1 MYDLEDLYQEIVMD
15 HNRRPRNFKK
25 LENAQRTAE
34 GFNPLCG
41 DQISLYLNVDDDGVI
56 EDIGFEGAGCAIS
69 KATASMMTEAIKG
82 KNVDKAEEIFEAFR
96 HMLTRKPEEEYD
108 YELLGDLE
116 ILQGVSQFPTRIKC
130 ATLPWHT
137 LNSALDR
144 KSTRLNSSHALL
156 SYAVFCLKK
165 TKHRSVVH
173 NIMF

>member
-1 MYDLEDLYQEIVMD
+1 MYDLEDLYQEVVMD

-130 ATLPWHT
+130 ATLSWHT
-137 LNSALDR
+137 LNSALDG
-144 KSTRLNSSHALL
+144 KQPSVQKTSTE
-156 SYAVFCLKK
+156 
-165 TKHRSVVH
+165 
-173 NIMF
+173 

>member
-41 DQISLYLNVDDDGVI
+41 DQISLYVNVDDDGVI

-130 ATLPWHT
+130 ATLSWHT
-137 LNSALDR
+137 LNSALDG
-144 KSTRLNSSHALL
+144 KQPTGQKTSTE
-156 SYAVFCLKK
+156 
-165 TKHRSVVH
+165 
-173 NIMF
+173 

>member
-41 DQISLYLNVDDDGVI
+41 DQISLYVNVDDDGVI
-56 EDIGFEGAGCAIS
+56 EDIGFEGSGCAIS

-130 ATLPWHT
+130 ATLSWHT
-137 LNSALDR
+137 LNSALDG
-144 KSTRLNSSHALL
+144 KQPSGQKTSTE
-156 SYAVFCLKK
+156 
-165 TKHRSVVH
+165 
-173 NIMF
+173 

>member
-1 MYDLEDLYQEIVMD
+1 MYDLEDLYQEVVMD

-130 ATLPWHT
+130 ATLSWHT
-137 LNSALDR
+137 LNSALDG
-144 KSTRLNSSHALL
+144 KQPSGQKTSTE
-156 SYAVFCLKK
+156 
-165 TKHRSVVH
+165 
-173 NIMF
+173 

>member
-1 MYDLEDLYQEIVMD
+1 MYDLEDLYQEVVMD

-41 DQISLYLNVDDDGVI
+41 DQISLYVNVDDDGVI

-130 ATLPWHT
+130 ATLSWHT
-137 LNSALDR
+137 LNSALGG
-144 KSTRLNSSHALL
+144 KQPSGQKTSTE
-156 SYAVFCLKK
+156 
-165 TKHRSVVH
+165 
-173 NIMF
+173 

>member
-1 MYDLEDLYQEIVMD
+1 MYDLEDLYQEVVMD

-96 HMLTRKPEEEYD
+96 HMITRKPEEEYD

-130 ATLPWHT
+130 ATLSWHT
-137 LNSALDR
+137 LNSALDG
-144 KSTRLNSSHALL
+144 KQPSSQKTSTE
-156 SYAVFCLKK
+156 
-165 TKHRSVVH
+165 
-173 NIMF
+173 

>member
-130 ATLPWHT
+130 ATLSWHT
-137 LNSALDR
+137 LNSALDG
-144 KSTRLNSSHALL
+144 KQPTGQKTSTE
-156 SYAVFCLKK
+156 
-165 TKHRSVVH
+165 
-173 NIMF
+173 

>member
-1 MYDLEDLYQEIVMD
+1 MYDLEDLYQEVVMD

-34 GFNPLCG
+34 GFIPLCG
-41 DQISLYLNVDDDGVI
+41 DQISLYVNVDDDGVI

-82 KNVDKAEEIFEAFR
+82 KNVDKAEEIFQAFR

-130 ATLPWHT
+130 ATLSWHT
-137 LNSALDR
+137 LNSALDG
-144 KSTRLNSSHALL
+144 KQPSGQKTSTE
-156 SYAVFCLKK
+156 
-165 TKHRSVVH
+165 
-173 NIMF
+173 

>member
-1 MYDLEDLYQEIVMD
+1 MYDLEDLYQEVVMD

-34 GFNPLCG
+34 GFNPLCC
-41 DQISLYLNVDDDGVI
+41 DQISLYVNVDVDGVI

-96 HMLTRKPEEEYD
+96 HMLTRKPEEDYD

-130 ATLPWHT
+130 ATLSWHT
-137 LNSALDR
+137 LNSALDG
-144 KSTRLNSSHALL
+144 KQPSGQKTSTE
-156 SYAVFCLKK
+156 
-165 TKHRSVVH
+165 
-173 NIMF
+173 

>member
-1 MYDLEDLYQEIVMD
+1 MYDLEDLYQEVVMD

-25 LENAQRTAE
+25 LENAQQTAE

-130 ATLPWHT
+130 ATLSWHT
-137 LNSALDR
+137 LNSALDG
-144 KSTRLNSSHALL
+144 KQASSQKTSTE
-156 SYAVFCLKK
+156 
-165 TKHRSVVH
+165 
-173 NIMF
+173 

>member
-1 MYDLEDLYQEIVMD
+1 MYDLEDLYQEVVMD

-25 LENAQRTAE
+25 LENAQQTAE

-56 EDIGFEGAGCAIS
+56 DDIGFEGAGCAIS

-130 ATLPWHT
+130 ATLSWHT
-137 LNSALDR
+137 LNSALDG
-144 KSTRLNSSHALL
+144 KQASGHKTSTE
-156 SYAVFCLKK
+156 
-165 TKHRSVVH
+165 
-173 NIMF
+173 

>member
-1 MYDLEDLYQEIVMD
+1 MYDLEDLYQEVVMD

-96 HMLTRKPEEEYD
+96 HMLTRKPEEDYD

-130 ATLPWHT
+130 ATLSWHT
-137 LNSALDR
+137 LNSALDG
-144 KSTRLNSSHALL
+144 KQPTGQKTSTE
-156 SYAVFCLKK
+156 
-165 TKHRSVVH
+165 
-173 NIMF
+173 

>member
-1 MYDLEDLYQEIVMD
+1 MYDLEDLYQEVVMD

-41 DQISLYLNVDDDGVI
+41 DQISLYVNVDDDGVI

-130 ATLPWHT
+130 ATLSWHT
-137 LNSALDR
+137 LNSALGGEQPSGQ
-144 KSTRLNSSHALL
+144 KTSTE
-156 SYAVFCLKK
+156 
-165 TKHRSVVH
+165 
-173 NIMF
+173 

>member
-1 MYDLEDLYQEIVMD
+1 MYDLEDLYQEVVMD

-41 DQISLYLNVDDDGVI
+41 DQISLYVNVDDDGVI

-130 ATLPWHT
+130 ATLSWHT
-137 LNSALDR
+137 LNSALDG
-144 KSTRLNSSHALL
+144 KQPSGQKTSTE
-156 SYAVFCLKK
+156 
-165 TKHRSVVH
+165 
-173 NIMF
+173 